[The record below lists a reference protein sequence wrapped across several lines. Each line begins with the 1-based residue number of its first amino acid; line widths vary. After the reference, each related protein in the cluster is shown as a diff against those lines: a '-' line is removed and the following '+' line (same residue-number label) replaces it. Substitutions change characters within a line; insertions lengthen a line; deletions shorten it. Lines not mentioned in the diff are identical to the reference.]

1 MGIIEIS
8 KVDTKDE
15 NLLDEVVNLVIDVFM
30 KYEAPDY
37 SEKGVNTFLS
47 FVKDIEEIKKLDI
60 YIARIDGKLVGMIA
74 TRNEGKHITL
84 LFTHSDFFKRGIAR
98 KLFEKVTSLTN
109 SDITVNS
116 SPYAV
121 EVYKR
126 FGFEI
131 VEPEKEEDG
140 IKFTKMILRR

>member
-1 MGIIEIS
+1 MSKIEVS
-8 KVDTKDE
+8 KVDTNDKI
-15 NLLDEVVNLVIDVFM
+15 LLDEVVNLVIDVFM

-47 FVKDIEEIKKLDI
+47 FVKNIDEIKKLDI

-74 TRNEGKHITL
+74 TRDEGKHITL

-98 KLFEKVTSLTN
+98 KLFEKVLSITSF
-109 SDITVNS
+109 DITVNS

-131 VEPEKEEDG
+131 IEPEMVQDG
-140 IKFTKMILRR
+140 IRFTKMILRR